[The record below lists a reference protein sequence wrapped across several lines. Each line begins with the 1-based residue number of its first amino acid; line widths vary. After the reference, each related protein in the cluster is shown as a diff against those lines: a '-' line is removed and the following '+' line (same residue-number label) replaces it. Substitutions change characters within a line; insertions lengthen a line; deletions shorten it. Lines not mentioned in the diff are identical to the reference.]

1 MPEFPKSEIEALW
14 SPWRVEYY
22 QQKLPA
28 GDFLLEAAQATDDAA
43 HLVVARQKAS
53 FLIMNRYPYS
63 AGHLMA
69 VPYRKVADL
78 DDLAE
83 GELLEIFQM
92 VSLAKKLLKS
102 VVRAQGFNV
111 GMNLGRAAGAGVRPA
126 QPHKH
131 RPAGRVADVAHRPV
145 AALASTLGEVMA
157 ADRLGVAR
165 EAARQ
170 LGSVAGHH
178 ATPRALRLCCGDA
191 ADPSQNGRPAR
202 GRNITRGAT

>member
-28 GDFLLEAAQATDDAA
+28 GDFLLEAAQASDDAA
-43 HLVVARQKAS
+43 HLVVARKKSS

-92 VSLAKKLLKS
+92 VSLAKKLLKN

-111 GMNLGRAAGAGVRPA
+111 GMNLGRAAGAGV
-126 QPHKH
+126 
-131 RPAGRVADVAHRPV
+131 ADHLHIHIVPRWEGDSNFMPV
-145 AALASTLGEVMA
+145 LGQVRIIPEALEPLYN
-157 ADRLGVAR
+157 RLKEEIENLPR
-165 EAARQ
+165 EP
-170 LGSVAGHH
+170 GS
-178 ATPRALRLCCGDA
+178 
-191 ADPSQNGRPAR
+191 
-202 GRNITRGAT
+202 